1 MMWKGN
7 VIIIMTQTCHTCVVL
22 LYQYTGNLVNFPS
35 VWFLS
40 NRVPPP
46 PPYTYAIITIN
57 SN

>member
-1 MMWKGN
+1 MWKGN

-35 VWFLS
+35 IWFPS

-46 PPYTYAIITIN
+46 PTLTL
-57 SN
+57 